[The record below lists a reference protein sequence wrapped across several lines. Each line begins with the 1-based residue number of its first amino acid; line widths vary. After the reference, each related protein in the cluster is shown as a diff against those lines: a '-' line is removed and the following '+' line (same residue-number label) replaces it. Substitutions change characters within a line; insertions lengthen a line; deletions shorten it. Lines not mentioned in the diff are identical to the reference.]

1 MEANSVPV
9 VFAYIDPGTGSMLL
23 AILIGLVS
31 VISYSFRSFINKIR
45 FLRKVDVDQERY
57 PFVIYTDSKRYWN
70 VFEPICEEFEK
81 NKTEIK
87 YLTQSEDDPVFD
99 HDFKYVLPEYIGND
113 NRSFSKLNY
122 LKADILLST
131 TPSLDV
137 YQWKRSKDVKWYV
150 HVPHAIDGVTMYRL
164 YGIDYY
170 DSLLLNSDCFIDE
183 TRELEHA
190 RNLPEKEIRIVGLTY
205 MDSMKNRYEKSKKVV
220 NERPVVLLAPSWG
233 PSSLLNLNGKELI
246 DSLISTGY
254 KIIIRPHPQSFV
266 SETEMINELRKTYHE
281 IEWNTDVDNF
291 DVMNRADI
299 LISDFSGIVFDYS
312 IIFNKPVICSNAE
325 FDDSV
330 YDCHWLKE
338 DPWRIAVFS
347 KITRELKKEDFAN
360 IKQVIDECLKDEDFA
375 QKRNEVIEESWKCQG
390 EAAKNI
396 YAYMSTKL
404 KELQAVSDESI

>member
-1 MEANSVPV
+1 METNSVPV
-9 VFAYIDPGTGSMLL
+9 VLAYIDPGTGSMLL

-45 FLRKVDVDQERY
+45 FLRKGDIDQERY

-70 VFEPICEEFEK
+70 VFKPICEEFEK
-81 NKTEIK
+81 NKTAIK

-99 HDFKYVLPEYIGND
+99 HGFKYVMPEYIGND

-137 YQWKRSKDVKWYV
+137 YQWKRSRDVKWYV
-150 HVPHAIDGVTMYRL
+150 HVPHAISGVTMYRL

-170 DSLLLNSDCFIDE
+170 DSVLLNSDCFIDE
-183 TRELEHA
+183 TRELEQA
-190 RNLPEKEIRIVGLTY
+190 RNIPEKEIEIVGLTY
-205 MDSMKNRYEKSKKVV
+205 MDSMKSRYEKSKKVF
-220 NERPVVLLAPSWG
+220 NERPAVLLAPSWG
-233 PSSLLNLNGKELI
+233 PSSLLNLYGKELI

-266 SETEMINELRKTYHE
+266 SETEMINELRKTYHD
-281 IEWNTDVDNF
+281 IEWNIDVDNF

-299 LISDFSGIVFDYS
+299 LISDFSGIIFDYS
-312 IIFNKPVICSNAE
+312 IIFNKPVICTNAE

-338 DPWRIAVFS
+338 DPWGIAVLP
-347 KITRELKKEDFAN
+347 KITRELKKEEFTN

-396 YAYMSTKL
+396 FAYMSTKL
-404 KELQAVSDESI
+404 KELQTVSDESI